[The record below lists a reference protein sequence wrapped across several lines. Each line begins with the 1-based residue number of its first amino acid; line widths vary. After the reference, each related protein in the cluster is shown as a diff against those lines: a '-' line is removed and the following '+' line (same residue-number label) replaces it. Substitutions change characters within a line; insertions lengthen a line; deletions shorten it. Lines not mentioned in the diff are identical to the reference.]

1 MALNVIHGPAK
12 GGRYPINSGK
22 TAPLGLTG
30 SAAFD
35 PNWTKLFDTGL
46 MAVRNRLSMGVLT
59 RGDTLLEVRAGI
71 RWSKTW
77 AASSD
82 AS

>member
-12 GGRYPINSGK
+12 GGRHPINSGK

-35 PNWTKLFDTGL
+35 PKRKSKLP
-46 MAVRNRLSMGVLT
+46 
-59 RGDTLLEVRAGI
+59 I
-71 RWSKTW
+71 R
-77 AASSD
+77 
-82 AS
+82 